1 MKKLLSFLVPAFVLA
16 AIAATTISTT
26 QSVIRNGFTTSNG
39 VMQAGLS
46 ASAGGSNAIAI
57 GVGTDA
63 SKSNSIAIGLNALSR
78 GYGSVAVGAGST
90 AGLNASNSFAVG
102 PGATVTVADSGVI
115 GVANTAVS
123 VPGTLSV
130 ANTLSVGSG
139 SSNPGGIV
147 MASTN
152 GFTSA
157 LLSSMQVTNVTTL
170 LASNA
175 NAGLSWK
182 TNVSGGAGG
191 TVTQQQIF
199 IPDGTS
205 GQHLAM
211 GSTGPGWVNANMINT
226 FTFPDG
232 TVPTVSNRKD
242 YHQYI
247 QDWNISAPASASY
260 FGSRNWRWGV
270 AGGTTHPAVAAVN
283 GFNADCTMRT
293 ISTNKATSFAL
304 WSEQASAESSFI
316 HGSNSQEVLTWCL
329 YLNQAPI
336 FQVTNTY
343 SLVCGMLVNISG
355 VADPAT
361 SGIYWLADTNST
373 AWQIVYLVGSAYV
386 TNRAESGTI
395 VSNAVLGGVRQRLT
409 TWWKS
414 NTNVVS
420 YINEVPVATNTTV
433 AQLPT
438 GVALVPAGRFCP
450 LSSNVVG
457 SAAAQLDLHLN
468 YTEWFQQFGSAR

>member
-57 GVGTDA
+57 GSGTDA
-63 SKSNSIAIGLNALSR
+63 SKSNAIAIGWNALSR
-78 GYGSVAVGAGST
+78 GYDSVALGAGAT
-90 AGLNASNSFAVG
+90 AGLSASNSFAVG
-102 PGATVTVADSGVI
+102 PGATVTTADSGVL

-182 TNVSGGAGG
+182 TNVSAGSGG

-199 IPDGTS
+199 IPDGTN

-211 GSTGPGWVNANMINT
+211 GSTGPGWVNANMIGT

-242 YHQYI
+242 YHYYV
-247 QDWNISAPASASY
+247 QDWAPDASASSTAI
-260 FGSRNWRWGV
+260 GSRAWRYGKSGGALTASPSAV
-270 AGGTTHPAVAAVN
+270 AGYNSDFIGRL
-283 GFNADCTMRT
+283 NA
-293 ISTNKATSFAL
+293 TNKFNWVLFAEL
-304 WSEQASAESSFI
+304 ASADTSVF
-316 HGSNSQEVLTWCL
+316 HGSNSQEVLTWDL

-343 SLVCGMLVNISG
+343 SLVCGLVVNVVSQ
-355 VADPAT
+355 ADPAT

-373 AWQIVYLVGSAYV
+373 AWQVVYLVGSTYV

-420 YINEVPVATNTTV
+420 YINEVPVATNTTI
-433 AQLPT
+433 AQIPT
-438 GVALVPAGRFCP
+438 GVGLVPGGRFTC

-457 SAAAQLDLHLN
+457 SAAPNLDLHLN
-468 YTEWFQQFGSAR
+468 YTEFYQQFGNPR